1 MEKLSRQSVPTSARL
16 QNNKMGQFM
25 NSAHTKQ
32 PIGAHVSI
40 SGSIDLAIGRGEELG
55 CTAIQIFT
63 KNANQWS
70 GKPISPQSAEAFKTA
85 WKASSIGPIIAH
97 DSYLINLAAPDDKKW
112 VKSKD
117 AFIDELNRCAQLG
130 LPDLVMHPG
139 SHLTT
144 GETVGIERVAHAFRE
159 IFQEAPSTVRVLI
172 EITAGQGSNLGY
184 KFEHLATIMEKV
196 PAGNF
201 GICFDT
207 CHALAAG
214 YDLTTAEG
222 YLSVMDEFDRIIG
235 CDRIKAFHVN
245 DSKKGLGS
253 RVDRHEQL
261 GEGAV
266 GVEGFRALMQDQ
278 RFFNVP
284 KVLETPKGDD
294 NSLDLRNIALL
305 RSLAG
310 EE

>member
-1 MEKLSRQSVPTSARL
+1 
-16 QNNKMGQFM
+16 
-25 NSAHTKQ
+25 
-32 PIGAHVSI
+32 
-40 SGSIDLAIGRGEELG
+40 
-55 CTAIQIFT
+55 
-63 KNANQWS
+63 
-70 GKPISPQSAEAFKTA
+70 
-85 WKASSIGPIIAH
+85 
-97 DSYLINLAAPDDKKW
+97 
-112 VKSKD
+112 
-117 AFIDELNRCAQLG
+117 
-130 LPDLVMHPG
+130 
-139 SHLTT
+139 
-144 GETVGIERVAHAFRE
+144 
-159 IFQEAPSTVRVLI
+159 
-172 EITAGQGSNLGY
+172 
-184 KFEHLATIMEKV
+184 MEKV

-222 YLSVMDEFDRIIG
+222 YLLVMNEFDRIIG
-235 CDRIKAFHVN
+235 CDRIKVFHVN